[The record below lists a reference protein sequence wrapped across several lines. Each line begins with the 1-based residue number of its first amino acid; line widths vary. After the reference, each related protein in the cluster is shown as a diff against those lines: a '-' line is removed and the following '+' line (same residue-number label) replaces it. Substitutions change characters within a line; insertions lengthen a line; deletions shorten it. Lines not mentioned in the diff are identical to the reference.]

1 MEIIFAAEVKMREA
15 LYHSLGTQRSL
26 DLFKAWGYNEATQ
39 LPRIPSMSIPLV
51 QKQKIIRPGAKP
63 KKRGNVH
70 SSIPFLKMK
79 AKPAAIIRPKATTH
93 FRKKAAKAKAMVTP
107 ARRSAMKVRR

>member
-1 MEIIFAAEVKMREA
+1 MNNLKPTSFE
-15 LYHSLGTQRSL
+15 GC
-26 DLFKAWGYNEATQ
+26 
-39 LPRIPSMSIPLV
+39 LV
-51 QKQKIIRPGAKP
+51 VHPAIGIVQQKIIRPGAKP

-93 FRKKAAKAKAMVTP
+93 FHKKAAKAKAMVTP
-107 ARRSAMKVRR
+107 VRRSAMKVPR